1 MTGKTRAEQLR
12 EKTERLQA
20 KQQQGVSH
28 ESSSAE
34 RSTSDPRAGAAR
46 SLQHHQAPAEP
57 VLSKPVRS
65 TLDLP
70 PATHR
75 DLQAWL
81 GESAVRLG
89 RARVTKQ
96 DVLEALVKRLLTDET
111 LTKRILADLKDQ

>member
-20 KQQQGVSH
+20 RQTAGHQETAAAPHVPH
-28 ESSSAE
+28 
-34 RSTSDPRAGAAR
+34 STA
-46 SLQHHQAPAEP
+46 AEP

-81 GESAVRLG
+81 GEAAVRLG

-96 DVLEALVKRLLTDET
+96 DVLEAMVRRLLVDET
-111 LTKRILADLKDQ
+111 LAKLILADLKERQ

>member
-1 MTGKTRAEQLR
+1 MTGKTRAEELR
-12 EKTERLQA
+12 EKAARLQA
-20 KQQQGVSH
+20 KQQAAHETPGHVHHDQG
-28 ESSSAE
+28 A
-34 RSTSDPRAGAAR
+34 
-46 SLQHHQAPAEP
+46 AEP
-57 VLSKPVRS
+57 VLAKPVRS

-111 LTKRILADLKDQ
+111 LTKLILADLKESQ

>member
-1 MTGKTRAEQLR
+1 MTGKTRAEELR
-12 EKTERLQA
+12 EKADRLKA
-20 KQQQGVSH
+20 KQQASHDAAVVGQVRHDQG
-28 ESSSAE
+28 A
-34 RSTSDPRAGAAR
+34 
-46 SLQHHQAPAEP
+46 AEP

-70 PATHR
+70 PAVHR

-96 DVLEALVKRLLTDET
+96 DVLEALVKRLLSDET
-111 LTKRILADLKDQ
+111 LTKLILADLKDQ

>member
-20 KQQQGVSH
+20 RQQATTGHQEVAVSH
-28 ESSSAE
+28 VPH
-34 RSTSDPRAGAAR
+34 STA
-46 SLQHHQAPAEP
+46 AEP
-57 VLSKPVRS
+57 VLAKPVRS

-81 GESAVRLG
+81 GEAAVRLG

-96 DVLEALVKRLLTDET
+96 DVLEAMVRRLLVDET
-111 LTKRILADLKDQ
+111 LAKLILADLKERQ

>member
-1 MTGKTRAEQLR
+1 MTGKTRAEELR
-12 EKTERLQA
+12 EK
-20 KQQQGVSH
+20 
-28 ESSSAE
+28 AE
-34 RSTSDPRAGAAR
+34 KLKAR
-46 SLQHHQAPAEP
+46 HQAAGQDAPATRHDQGGADP

-70 PATHR
+70 PAVHR

-96 DVLEALVKRLLTDET
+96 DVLEALVRRLLHDET
-111 LTKRILADLKDQ
+111 LAKLILSDLKDQ